1 MGDSGEHQEQFYMRL
16 AQLNRSFDQRVAEAV
31 AQRCAPLV
39 EFAED
44 VVDLIQGSPDLN
56 LQADRLLKWA
66 RHALRAHHAVQSAGR
81 GT

>member
-1 MGDSGEHQEQFYMRL
+1 MRL

-39 EFAED
+39 EQVERAM
-44 VVDLIQGSPDLN
+44 VLIQTGFDEEAWN
-56 LQADRLLKWA
+56 LLAA
-66 RHALRAHHAVQSAGR
+66 ASAAYHAAQDAGR